1 MLNLVGTAGGTVGM
15 GLAHQVPEKSFSTHT
30 HNTTDKEENLLNL
43 F

>member
-1 MLNLVGTAGGTVGM
+1 MHTAGGTVGM

-30 HNTTDKEENLLNL
+30 HTTDKEENLLSL